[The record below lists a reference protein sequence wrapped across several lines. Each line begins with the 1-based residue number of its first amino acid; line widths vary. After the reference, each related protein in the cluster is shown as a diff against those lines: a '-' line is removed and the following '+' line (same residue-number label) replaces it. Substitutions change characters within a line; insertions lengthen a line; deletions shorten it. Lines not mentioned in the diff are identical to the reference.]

1 MRSPQP
7 ASSRSGAIAA
17 AIACIAIVGL
27 GISLTVPLLSLE
39 MDRMG
44 ISRSMIGAN
53 TAVAGVASILAVP
66 FVPRLA
72 MRFPV
77 LPLLWACV
85 AVATLS
91 LIAFKLLQGLAWWF
105 AIRFVFSA
113 AIGVL
118 FVLSEF
124 WINTAAPPAR
134 RGFVMGIYATILALG
149 LAAGP
154 LVLAATG
161 ASGWPPYLA
170 GAVLFALAA
179 VPLLFVGDVSPTV
192 ERGTG
197 RTVLSFLAAAPAA
210 TLAALVFGALETAA
224 YALLPIY
231 GLATGFTV
239 ERAALLVSTVALGN
253 VACQIPLGLLSDRVD
268 RRAVLLGAGLCG
280 ALGAALLPVLTGSFA
295 WLSATL
301 FVWGGLT
308 GALYTVGLA
317 HLGARFTGSDLVSA
331 NAAFVLLYNVGL
343 ALGPPAAG
351 LAMDLAPPQGFAAAL
366 AGFCILYVAVVGG
379 RLLRHPGKS

>member
-1 MRSPQP
+1 MRPSPSDP
-7 ASSRSGAIAA
+7 SRSGAIAA
-17 AIACIAIVGL
+17 AIACVAIVGI
-27 GISLTVPLLSLE
+27 GISLTIPLLSLE

-44 ISRSMIGAN
+44 ISRGLIGAN
-53 TAVAGVASILAVP
+53 TAVAGVASILVVP

-91 LIAFKLLQGLAWWF
+91 LIAFKLLPGLAWWF

-134 RGFVMGIYATILALG
+134 RGFVMGVYATVLALG

-154 LVLAATG
+154 FILAATG

-179 VPLLFVGDVSPTV
+179 VPLLFVGNVSPAV

-231 GLATGFTV
+231 GLAAGFTV
-239 ERAALLVSTVALGN
+239 ERAALLVSAVALGN

-280 ALGAALLPVLTGSFA
+280 ALGAAILPALTGSFA

-301 FVWGGLT
+301 FFWGGLT

-317 HLGARFTGSDLVSA
+317 HLGARFTGRDLVSA

-343 ALGPPAAG
+343 VLGPPVAG

-379 RLLRHPGKS
+379 RLLRPGQS

>member
-1 MRSPQP
+1 MRPSPSDP
-7 ASSRSGAIAA
+7 SRSGAIAA
-17 AIACIAIVGL
+17 AIACVAIVGI

-44 ISRSMIGAN
+44 ISRGLIGAN
-53 TAVAGVASILAVP
+53 TAVAGVASILVVP

-91 LIAFKLLQGLAWWF
+91 LIAFKLLPGLAWWF

-134 RGFVMGIYATILALG
+134 RGFVMGVYATVLALG

-154 LVLAATG
+154 FILAATG

-179 VPLLFVGDVSPTV
+179 VPLLFVGNVSPAV

-231 GLATGFTV
+231 GLAAGFTV
-239 ERAALLVSTVALGN
+239 ERAALLVSAVALGN

-280 ALGAALLPVLTGSFA
+280 ALGAAILPALTGSFA

-301 FVWGGLT
+301 FFWGGLT

-317 HLGARFTGSDLVSA
+317 HLGARFTGRDLVSA

-343 ALGPPAAG
+343 VLGPPVAG

-379 RLLRHPGKS
+379 RLLRPGQS

>member
-1 MRSPQP
+1 MRSRPPDVRQ
-7 ASSRSGAIAA
+7 SGPIAA
-17 AIACIAIVGL
+17 AIACVAIVGI
-27 GISLTVPLLSLE
+27 GISLTIPLLSLE

-44 ISRSMIGAN
+44 ISRSLIGAN

-66 FVPRLA
+66 FVPALA
-72 MRFPV
+72 MRFKV
-77 LPLLWACV
+77 LPVLWACV
-85 AVATLS
+85 AVVTMS
-91 LIAFKLLQGLAWWF
+91 LIAFKVFHGLAWWF

-134 RGFVMGIYATILALG
+134 RGFVMGVYATVLALG

-179 VPLLFVGDVSPTV
+179 VPLLFVGNVSPVV

-197 RTVLSFLAAAPAA
+197 RTVLSLLAAAPAA
-210 TLAALVFGALETAA
+210 TFAALVFGALETAA
-224 YALLPIY
+224 YALLPVY
-231 GLATGFTV
+231 GLAIGLTV
-239 ERAALLVSTVALGN
+239 ERAALLVSAVALGN

-268 RRAVLLGAGLCG
+268 RRAILLGVGVSG
-280 ALGAALLPVLTGSFA
+280 ALGAAILPALTGSFA

-301 FVWGGLT
+301 FLWGGLT

-317 HLGARFTGSDLVSA
+317 HLGARFTGRDLVSA

-343 ALGPPAAG
+343 VLGPPVAG
-351 LAMDLAPPQGFAAAL
+351 VAMDLVPPQGFAAAL

-379 RLLRHPGKS
+379 RILRHPGKS